1 MRIAVVDTETS
12 GMGPED
18 RILEFAL
25 VMLERHEH
33 QTRIVWGHSALHD
46 EAPPSTPEAFAI
58 HGITDEQRR
67 GMVVPPKMMDHLKGA
82 DLVVAHNASFD
93 RAMLRRTA
101 AWANDL
107 PWRCSVRQIKW
118 RREQVSFVGLSSLLD
133 RYKIHRNIG
142 HRALDD
148 ALGLAK
154 LMLLCDHTGNMFLD
168 QLVATG
174 DLKQDA

>member
-1 MRIAVVDTETS
+1 MRIAIVDTETS
-12 GMGPED
+12 GTGPED
-18 RILEFAL
+18 RMIEFAL
-25 VMLERHEH
+25 VMVERTGQHAN
-33 QTRIVWGHSALHD
+33 IMWGHSALH
-46 EAPPSTPEAFAI
+46 EEGPPSTPDAFGV
-58 HGITDEQRR
+58 HGISEELRQGKT
-67 GMVVPPKMMDHLKGA
+67 VPRALMDQLK
-82 DLVVAHNASFD
+82 DVELVVAHNASFD

-101 AWANDL
+101 AWTNAL

-118 RREQVSFVGLSSLLD
+118 RRENISFVALSSLLD
-133 RYKIHRNIG
+133 RYKIHRNRG

-154 LMLLCDHTGNMFLD
+154 LMLHRDRTGNMFLD

>member
-12 GMGPED
+12 GTGPED

-25 VMLERHEH
+25 VMMERCAH

-46 EAPPSTPEAFAI
+46 GGPPSTPEAFAI
-58 HGITDEQRR
+58 HGITEEQRR
-67 GMVVPPKMMDHLKGA
+67 GMIVPQKMMDHLRDA
-82 DLVVAHNASFD
+82 DMVVAHNASFD
-93 RAMLRRTA
+93 RTMLRRTA
-101 AWANDL
+101 TWTNEL
-107 PWRCSVRQIKW
+107 SWRCSVRQIKW
-118 RREQVSFVGLSSLLD
+118 RRENVSFVGLSSLLD

>member
-12 GMGPED
+12 GTGPED

-25 VMLERHEH
+25 VMMERRAH

-46 EAPPSTPEAFAI
+46 EGPPSTAEAFAI
-58 HGITDEQRR
+58 HGISEEQRR
-67 GMVVPPKMMDHLKGA
+67 GMVVPQEMMNHLKGA

-101 AWANDL
+101 TWANDL

-118 RREQVSFVGLSSLLD
+118 RREHVSFVGLSSLLD
-133 RYKIHRNIG
+133 RYEIHRNIG

-154 LMLLCDHTGNMFLD
+154 LMLLRDHTGNMFLD

>member
-12 GMGPED
+12 GTGPED

-25 VMLERHEH
+25 VMMERQAH

-46 EAPPSTPEAFAI
+46 EGPPSTPEAFAI
-58 HGITDEQRR
+58 HGITDQQRR
-67 GMVVPPKMMDHLKGA
+67 GMMVPQEMMDHLKAA

-101 AWANDL
+101 TWTNDL
-107 PWRCSVRQIKW
+107 PWRCSVRQINW
-118 RREQVSFVGLSSLLD
+118 RREQVSFVGLSSLLG
-133 RYKIHRNIG
+133 RYKIHRKIG

-148 ALGLAK
+148 AFGLAK
-154 LMLLCDHTGNMFLD
+154 LMLLRDRTGNMFLD
-168 QLVATG
+168 QLVETG

>member
-12 GMGPED
+12 GTGPED

-25 VMLERHEH
+25 VMMERCAH

-46 EAPPSTPEAFAI
+46 AGPPSTPEAFAI
-58 HGITDEQRR
+58 HGITEKQRR
-67 GMVVPPKMMDHLKGA
+67 GMIVPQEMMDHLRDA
-82 DLVVAHNASFD
+82 DMVVAHNASFD

-101 AWANDL
+101 AWTNAL

-118 RREQVSFVGLSSLLD
+118 RRENISFVALSSLLD
-133 RYKIHRNIG
+133 RYKIYRNRG

-154 LMLLCDHTGNMFLD
+154 LMLHRDRTGNMFLD